1 MGLFDKLVG
10 NGPSVQQGQQT
21 QPTQITPD
29 MVRREIINLQQNPA
43 AYLKQRGF
51 SLPANINAS
60 DPRQITQYL
69 LQSGQI
75 GSGRLQQ
82 ILRGLGAI
90 K

>member
-1 MGLFDKLVG
+1 MGLFDKLGQG
-10 NGPSVQQGQQT
+10 NVTAPAQGQ
-21 QPTQITPD
+21 PAHITPE
-29 MVRREIINLQQNPA
+29 MMRQEVANLQQNPA

-51 SLPANINAS
+51 TLPANINAS

-82 ILRGLGAI
+82 ILRGIGAI